1 MRQHQVPVLINYVHC
16 TTQTVQSNCGIFS
29 HYVVYLQAVPVS
41 ATRSA
46 HLLARLFGHMSHEDK
61 GGACK
66 STIRRVMCKPYLP
79 HVCFMFLHSHIACVH
94 ILF

>member
-46 HLLARLFGHMSHEDK
+46 HLLARLFGHMSHEDQR
-61 GGACK
+61 GSLEVSLGAL
-66 STIRRVMCKPYLP
+66 YG
-79 HVCFMFLHSHIACVH
+79 
-94 ILF
+94 